1 MYGCLPFVWAVCLG
15 GLFRRFFWAVC
26 LGGLI
31 ESLFF
36 TINVVEIYIQSRK
49 LEQQIQSEISL
60 LSQTLPVF
68 SVIIFISVLV
78 DIKP

>member
-1 MYGCLPFVWAVCLG
+1 MVVCDLFGRFVWAVCLG
-15 GLFRRFFWAVC
+15 VFFWAVC